1 MFRYIYGCFNFF
13 QQKGTTIMRRTRRSL
28 IALLLTLAMIL
39 SLTACGSK
47 KEDTSAPAT
56 ESPSAE
62 TPAETPALTQIR
74 VGMEC
79 AYAPNNWQE
88 DTASELNVPIENL
101 PGFYA
106 DGNDV
111 QIARH
116 IAEQLG
122 AELVIVKLGWSGLIE
137 ALNQGQIDMI
147 IAGMGDTEERRQA
160 INFSQPY
167 KATEYGLMVNG
178 DSPYATAT
186 TLAEFS
192 GASVLGQKDT
202 MLDTVI
208 DQIPG
213 VNHLPAVD
221 SIPNQIARLEQ
232 KTCDAIVV
240 NMENTPGYLATN
252 PTFKVIELAEGEE
265 FELGFNGSCVGLRKS
280 DTELLDQVNAALDLL
295 SEEQRAEILAGA
307 NERQPK

>member
-1 MFRYIYGCFNFF
+1 MN
-13 QQKGTTIMRRTRRSL
+13 MRRLT
-28 IALLLTLAMIL
+28 ALLLTLVMAL

-47 KEDTSAPAT
+47 KE
-56 ESPSAE
+56 E
-62 TPAETPALTQIR
+62 TPAEAPAETPVEEPAQAITQIR

-88 DTASELNVPIENL
+88 DTATDLNVPIENL

-116 IAEQLG
+116 IADYLG
-122 AELVIVKLGWSGLIE
+122 AELVVVKLGWSGLIE

-147 IAGMGDTEERRQA
+147 IAGMADTEERRQS
-160 INFSQPY
+160 INFSEPY
-167 KATEYGLMVNG
+167 KSTVYGLMVNE
-178 DSPYATAT
+178 DSAYVNATSIQDFA
-186 TLAEFS
+186 

-208 DQIPG
+208 DQIEG

-221 SIPNQIARLEQ
+221 SIPNQIARLQQ

-252 PTFKVIELAEGEE
+252 PTFRVVEFAEGEG
-265 FELGFNGSCVGLRKS
+265 FTLGFNGSCVGLRKS
-280 DTELLDQVNAALDLL
+280 DTELLEQVNAALEEL
-295 SEEQRAEILAGA
+295 SEEQRADILAAA

>member
-1 MFRYIYGCFNFF
+1 MLLTALMI
-13 QQKGTTIMRRTRRSL
+13 
-28 IALLLTLAMIL
+28 IALA
-39 SLTACGSK
+39 ACRSN
-47 KEDTSAPAT
+47 APAA
-56 ESPSAE
+56 PQA
-62 TPAETPALTQIR
+62 PAEEAAATEAPAAEVKQFR

-79 AYAPNNWQE
+79 AYAPSNWQE
-88 DTASELNVPIENL
+88 DTATDLNVPIENL

-116 IAEQLG
+116 IAGYLD
-122 AELVIVKLGWSGLIE
+122 ADLVVVKLAWSGLIE

-147 IAGMGDTEERRQA
+147 IAGMADTEERRQS
-160 INFSQPY
+160 INFSEPY
-167 KATEYGLMVNG
+167 KTTEYGLMVNG
-178 DSPYATAT
+178 DSEYADAT
-186 TLAEFS
+186 TLADFA

-208 DQIPG
+208 DQIEG

-221 SIPNQIARLEQ
+221 SVPNQIARLEQ
-232 KTCDAIVV
+232 RTCDAIVV

-252 PTFKVIELAEGEE
+252 PTFKVVEFADGEG
-265 FELGFNGSCVGLRKS
+265 FTLGFRGSCVGLRKD
-280 DTELLDQVNAALDLL
+280 DTELLDQVNAALAEL
-295 SEEQRAEILAGA
+295 SEDDRAEMLAAA

>member
-1 MFRYIYGCFNFF
+1 MFRNIHGCYFF
-13 QQKGTTIMRRTRRSL
+13 PKQRKEEFCMNMKRVF
-28 IALLLTLAMIL
+28 ALLLTLARAL
-39 SLTACGSK
+39 SLAACGAK
-47 KEDTSAPAT
+47 KEEAPA
-56 ESPSAE
+56 EAPAAE
-62 TPAETPALTQIR
+62 TPAEAPAERRQIR

-88 DTASELNVPIENL
+88 DSSTDLNVPIENL

-116 IAEQLG
+116 IADCLD
-122 AELVIVKLGWSGLIE
+122 ADLVVVKLAWSGLIE

-147 IAGMGDTEERRQA
+147 IAGMADTEERRQS
-160 INFSQPY
+160 INFSEPY
-167 KATEYGLMVNG
+167 KTTEYGLMVNG
-178 DSPYATAT
+178 DSEFADAT
-186 TLAEFS
+186 TLADFA

-208 DQIPG
+208 DQIEG

-221 SIPNQIARLEQ
+221 SVPNQIARLEQ
-232 KTCDAIVV
+232 RTCDAIVV

-252 PTFKVIELAEGEE
+252 PTFKVVEFADGEG
-265 FELGFNGSCVGLRKS
+265 FTLGFRGSCVGLRK
-280 DTELLDQVNAALDLL
+280 DDAELLDQVNDALAQL
-295 SEEQRAEILAGA
+295 SEDDRAEMLAAA

>member
-1 MFRYIYGCFNFF
+1 MAVIFSQSRERKNVMNMKRVF
-13 QQKGTTIMRRTRRSL
+13 
-28 IALLLTLAMIL
+28 ALLLTLAMAL
-39 SLTACGSK
+39 SLAACGAK
-47 KEDTSAPAT
+47 KEEAPA
-56 ESPSAE
+56 EAAE
-62 TPAETPALTQIR
+62 APAEERRQIR

-88 DTASELNVPIENL
+88 DTATDLNVPIENL

-116 IAEQLG
+116 IAEYLD
-122 AELVIVKLGWSGLIE
+122 ADLVVVKLAWSGLIE

-147 IAGMGDTEERRQA
+147 IAGMADTEERRQS
-160 INFSQPY
+160 INFSEPY
-167 KATEYGLMVNG
+167 KTTEYGLVVNG
-178 DSPYATAT
+178 DSEYAGAT
-186 TLAEFS
+186 SLSDFA

-208 DQIPG
+208 DQIEG

-221 SIPNQIARLEQ
+221 SVPNQIARLEQ
-232 KTCDAIVV
+232 RTCDAIVV

-252 PTFKVIELAEGEE
+252 PSFKVIEFADGEG
-265 FELGFNGSCVGLRKS
+265 FTLGFRGSCVGLRKD
-280 DTELLDQVNAALDLL
+280 DTELLDQVNAALAEL
-295 SEEQRAEILAGA
+295 SEEDRADMLAAA

>member
-1 MFRYIYGCFNFF
+1 
-13 QQKGTTIMRRTRRSL
+13 MRRTRRNL

-39 SLTACGSK
+39 SLTACGGK
-47 KEDTSAPAT
+47 KEDTSAPA
-56 ESPSAE
+56 EEPSAE
-62 TPAETPALTQIR
+62 TPAETPAITQIR

-88 DTASELNVPIENL
+88 DTASDLNVPIENL

-116 IAEQLG
+116 IADYLG
-122 AELVIVKLGWSGLIE
+122 AELVVVKLGWSGLIE

-147 IAGMGDTEERRQA
+147 IAGMADTEERRQA

-178 DSPYATAT
+178 DSPFADATA
-186 TLAEFS
+186 LADFA

-208 DQIPG
+208 DQIEG

-252 PTFKVIELAEGEE
+252 PTFKVIEFADGEG
-265 FELGFNGSCVGLRKS
+265 FTLGFNGSCVGLRKA

-295 SEEQRAEILAGA
+295 SDEERADILAAA